1 MFSIELSGSPMTL
14 NGLERLY
21 CKLLGGQCL
30 QKFNIYCLPAFIL
43 EQPQVVSVQPYANC
57 FITFKTLFKVISR
70 HVHLVIYKYTPTFRK
85 RCPLVWNR
93 VCALLNIEISD
104 DLKLAVMTLV
114 LFITL
119 KIIAV
124 KCNLSYF
131 SLIHD
136 HTFFSLSLL

>member
-1 MFSIELSGSPMTL
+1 
-14 NGLERLY
+14 
-21 CKLLGGQCL
+21 
-30 QKFNIYCLPAFIL
+30 
-43 EQPQVVSVQPYANC
+43 
-57 FITFKTLFKVISR
+57 
-70 HVHLVIYKYTPTFRK
+70 
-85 RCPLVWNR
+85 
-93 VCALLNIEISD
+93 LNIEISD

-136 HTFFSLSLL
+136 HTFFLPISTVMSRVT